1 MIGLLGVYLTTP
13 HPWQPEE
20 IDLLRSVAYQLA
32 IALTRSSLFER
43 AHRQAERLALL
54 HSITAAIRSSLE
66 PTTLFHAITQQIGAA
81 FQADV
86 CILALWQPEQ
96 ELLHPVGIYAPE
108 LTPAVRVSGTEPLL
122 DAPLTG
128 SLQQPWAEPGIPLE
142 LSETVQAKLR
152 LAASLLTTLKE
163 PVVVPEPQNLQ
174 SWDNLKPQRQGSGL
188 LWVPL
193 FASDHPQR
201 QQEVLGGLLCCATLA
216 ADPWLLPPGS
226 RRIWSWRKPWLSR
239 QGSPSN
245 KRNFTS
251 KPASRPSGKACC
263 ARLPSA
269 SAAPMIPTKW

>member
-96 ELLHPVGIYAPE
+96 EMLHPVGIYAPE

-128 SLQQPWAEPGIPLE
+128 SLQKPWPEPGIPPE

-163 PVVVPEPQNLQ
+163 PVVVP
-174 SWDNLKPQRQGSGL
+174 DDLKPQRQGSGL

-193 FASDHPQR
+193 FASDQPQR
-201 QQEVLGGLLCCATLA
+201 QQEVLGVLPCCATLT
-216 ADPWLLPPGS
+216 ADPPGS
-226 RRIWSWRKPWLSR
+226 RRIWSWRKPWPSR
-239 QGSPSN
+239 RGSPSN
-245 KRNFTS
+245 RRNFTS

-263 ARLPSA
+263 ARSPSA